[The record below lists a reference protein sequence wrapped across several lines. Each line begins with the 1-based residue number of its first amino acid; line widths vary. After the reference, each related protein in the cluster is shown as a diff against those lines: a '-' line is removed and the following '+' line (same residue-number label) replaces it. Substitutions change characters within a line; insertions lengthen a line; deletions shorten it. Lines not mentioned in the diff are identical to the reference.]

1 MLLSACMPG
10 TSLRNNDSKA
20 CCRRVSIVQTCSVQM
35 SIYASLCVSRFGH
48 TVTIVRSDHGES
60 NRMTHHDQASTNL
73 CRLDLHQLWPNLKS
87 SVVSNGV
94 LCLQNAQEASV
105 SLCTIL
111 LAGWSGSS
119 YKFHSYYL
127 TTLGSHSRLINFKL
141 FEQLVH
147 TGAEEQYR
155 DVQ

>member
-1 MLLSACMPG
+1 MLLSAPCMPG
-10 TSLRNNDSKA
+10 TSLENNDSKA

-35 SIYASLCVSRFGH
+35 SIFASLCVSRLGN
-48 TVTIVRSDHGES
+48 TVVISDHGES
-60 NRMTHHDQASTNL
+60 DRMTHHDQASTNL
-73 CRLDLHQLWPNLKS
+73 CCLDLHQLWPNLKS

-94 LCLQNAQEASV
+94 LCLQKVQEASV

-119 YKFHSYYL
+119 HKFHSCYL
-127 TTLGSHSRLINFKL
+127 TTLGSHPRLINFKL
-141 FEQLVH
+141 FEQLVVH